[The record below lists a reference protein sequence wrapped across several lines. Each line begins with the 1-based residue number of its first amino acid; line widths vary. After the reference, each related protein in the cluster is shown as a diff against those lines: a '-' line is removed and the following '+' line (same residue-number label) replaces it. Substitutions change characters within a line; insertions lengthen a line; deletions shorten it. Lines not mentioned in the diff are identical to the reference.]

1 MQHNGQRA
9 AAGETD
15 RVRAIYDRSLTRY
28 DPVIAV
34 AERLLFRGGRQ
45 GYAPKP
51 LGGC

>member
-1 MQHNGQRA
+1 MQQDSQRA

-15 RVRAIYDRSLTRY
+15 RVRTIYDRVAHRY

-45 GYAPKP
+45 WVCARP
-51 LGGC
+51 LDGC

>member
-1 MQHNGQRA
+1 MQQDGQRA

-15 RVRAIYDRSLTRY
+15 RVRAIYDRVAHRY

-51 LGGC
+51 LDGC

>member
-1 MQHNGQRA
+1 MQRNDQRA

-15 RVRAIYDRSLTRY
+15 RVERSTTRSLTRY

-45 GYAPKP
+45 GYARKP